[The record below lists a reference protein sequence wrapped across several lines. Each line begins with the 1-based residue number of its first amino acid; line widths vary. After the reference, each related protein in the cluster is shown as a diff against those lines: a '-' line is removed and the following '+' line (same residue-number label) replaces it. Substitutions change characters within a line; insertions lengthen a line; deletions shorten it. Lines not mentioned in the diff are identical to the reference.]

1 MKIDTRH
8 FCLAMLALG
17 WQAHAAAQEVTQPG
31 QMSTAATPAQQSGY
45 VDLLGG
51 LAYTDNALLR
61 SSQRSGDGIATA
73 GFDANYR
80 RTGELSLS
88 LLGSLARLEY
98 FRRSFSGSFY
108 GHFFGLGVLGKPT
121 DLLQWRLSDSFGEE
135 MTDPLSAPTP
145 QSLQTINDVAT
156 GPLFNLNF
164 GLTNR
169 LTLSG
174 LYSRTTYQRSP
185 FDSQT
190 YTGAA
195 AFAHALSGASALSLQ
210 VNTAHTKYIN
220 GAAVQS
226 YLAGASSATGNS
238 GAVGASNV
246 TGSSSGYDIRQASI
260 AYNTRLVRT
269 QIQLSAGYNTLQ
281 YSGGARHGA
290 PLYEVRISHQVSPFS
305 TVFVSGQ
312 QMYSTN
318 GGALGSPGA
327 ETGLQIGAGQNPG
340 YAVAQPFN
348 ERSADAG
355 WLFNRARTSLSLTGT
370 YRQNVFDQTSVTNSN
385 NSREEGATIILG
397 RQLRPTVRVQLRAQ
411 GFWNRFSRLG
421 AQTQREIFELS
432 FSKRLARTMI
442 WFYVQRRHQSGSQGI
457 STFQAASYND
467 DRVGLF
473 VTFDLFGE
481 RTMQPSLQAMPGMG
495 AFTGGY

>member
-31 QMSTAATPAQQSGY
+31 QNSTAGSPTQQSGY

-51 LAYTDNALLR
+51 LAYTDNALL
-61 SSQRSGDGIATA
+61 SGSQRSSDGIATA

-80 RTGELSLS
+80 RTGELSLN
-88 LLGSLARLEY
+88 LLGNLARLEY
-98 FRRSFSGSFY
+98 FRRSYSGSFY

-121 DLLQWRLSDSFGEE
+121 DTLQWQLSDSFGEA

-145 QSLQTINDVAT
+145 QNLQTINQVAT
-156 GPLFNLNF
+156 GPLVNLHF

-190 YTGAA
+190 YKGQVE
-195 AFAHALSGASALSLQ
+195 FAHSLPGASSLALDAS
-210 VNTAHTKYIN
+210 TAHTKYIN

-226 YLAGASSATGNS
+226 YLAGTTAAAGGSASAATPGLSSASSS
-238 GAVGASNV
+238 
-246 TGSSSGYDIRQASI
+246 YDIRQASVS
-260 AYNTRLVRT
+260 YNARLVRT
-269 QIQLSAGYNTLQ
+269 EILLRAGYNTLQ
-281 YSGGARHGA
+281 YGGASRHGA
-290 PLYEVRISHQVSPFS
+290 PLYEVRLSRQISPFS
-305 TVFVSGQ
+305 TVFLDGR

-318 GGALGSPGA
+318 GSSLASPGA
-327 ETGLQIGAGQNPG
+327 AVGLQIGAGQNPG

-370 YRQNVFDQTSVTNSN
+370 YRQNVFNQTSVTNN
-385 NSREEGATIILG
+385 NNNREEGATIVFG
-397 RQLRPTVRVQLRAQ
+397 RQLRPTVRMQLRAQ
-411 GFWNRFSRLG
+411 GFWNRYSQLG
-421 AQTQREIFELS
+421 AQTRREIFELS
-432 FSKRLARTMI
+432 FSKRFARTMI

-457 STFQAASYND
+457 STFQASSYND

-481 RTMQPSLQAMPGMG
+481 RSMQPSLQGMPGMG
-495 AFTGGY
+495 SFTGGY